1 MDALKDSV
9 GLSHS
14 RDILQ
19 PQLDDVCLALRERGL
34 VTAIAWGSV
43 WTIDSYI
50 LISILWF
57 LCLLLISDMLA
68 VMGYA
73 LGFSSQCCHQAY
85 G

>member
-19 PQLDDVCLALRERGL
+19 PQLDDVCLASREKGL
-34 VTAIAWGSV
+34 VTVIAWGSV
-43 WTIDSYI
+43 WTIDSHV
-50 LISILWF
+50 LISIPWF
-57 LCLLLISDMLA
+57 LRLPLISDMLA

-73 LGFSSQCCHQAY
+73 LDSSGRCCHRAY